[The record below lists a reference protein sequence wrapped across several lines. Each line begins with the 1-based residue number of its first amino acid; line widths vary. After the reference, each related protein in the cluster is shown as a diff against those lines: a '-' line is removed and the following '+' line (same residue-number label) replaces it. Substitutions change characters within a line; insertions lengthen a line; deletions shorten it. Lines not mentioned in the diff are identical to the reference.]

1 VIQVHKDYVSGLFRK
16 QLARFL
22 RLARSRRRRAEVLR
36 PLTHESVVA
45 LLPTEGRWP
54 RSGQLLKDLYP
65 AEARSGQ
72 LLKTFSRRISRASL
86 GFFFFWVF
94 YKAKFKPLW
103 EVFEAMG
110 WGLSQLNCHME
121 NLMNFSNN

>member
-36 PLTHESVVA
+36 PLTHESVGA

-54 RSGQLLKDLYP
+54 RSGQMLKDLYP
-65 AEARSGQ
+65 A
-72 LLKTFSRRISRASL
+72 
-86 GFFFFWVF
+86 
-94 YKAKFKPLW
+94 
-103 EVFEAMG
+103 
-110 WGLSQLNCHME
+110 
-121 NLMNFSNN
+121 